1 MSFVNV
7 VPDALATAGARLVDI
22 GATVNQAGAAAT
34 SPTTAIA
41 APAADEV
48 SQAITALFAAHAQE
62 FQALSA
68 KATAF
73 HERFVSLLNG
83 SAAQYA
89 SAEATA
95 ADTLFNFSLPLGP
108 LEAFMRVTSD
118 VLPNGVGVLSSDRG
132 IRLNT
137 PIGPV
142 SLLEEAGTLY
152 LYSDGSQTQSYR
164 FVVWPFDFQQT
175 GGALTIRLGGI
186 RLFG

>member
-7 VPDALATAGARLVDI
+7 VPDALATAAAQLVDI

-34 SPTTAIA
+34 APTTAIA
-41 APAADEV
+41 APATDEV

-73 HERFVSLLNG
+73 HGRFVSLLNG

-118 VLPNGVGVLSSDRG
+118 VLPNGVGVLTSDRG

-142 SLLEEAGTLY
+142 SLASPRY
-152 LYSDGSQTQSYR
+152 
-164 FVVWPFDFQQT
+164 
-175 GGALTIRLGGI
+175 
-186 RLFG
+186 